1 MVSNNPIRPSTVADP
16 FVVKKLAMTK
26 VDEIK
31 LTIDTVKNSFFE
43 KLYTRI
49 KMEMNIVIMENL
61 LNVNNKAI
69 NENINPEVKTIFSNT
84 FILLYRKIRNQ
95 TVIGMLKLYIDG
107 VAFGCLKK
115 DIA

>member
-1 MVSNNPIRPSTVADP
+1 
-16 FVVKKLAMTK
+16 
-26 VDEIK
+26 
-31 LTIDTVKNSFFE
+31 
-43 KLYTRI
+43 
-49 KMEMNIVIMENL
+49 MEMNIVIMENL

-69 NENINPEVKTIFSNT
+69 NDSISPEVKIIFSRT
-84 FILLYRKIRNQ
+84 LILSYRKIRNQ